1 MLSSETLPVSNN
13 ERSVDLESAPCPM
26 GCAPDDE
33 QLFVGRD
40 RMHGKPGSF
49 PVVRC
54 RRCRLVRTTPR
65 PTLDGAGF
73 YYPDVY
79 APYHLQEAATSVPK
93 RSGALDG
100 WRRRLRLDGTR
111 ELLPAGLQP
120 GRALEIGCASGA
132 FLAKLRSRG
141 WQVQGIEPSVAAAE
155 RASALGLQVYTG
167 PIETAPDPQ
176 GQFDLVVASHS
187 LEHLHDPLGS
197 LRRVRQ
203 WCRPGALLSCA
214 IPDAGGFLFRRFGAD
229 WYDLD
234 VPRHLFHFTPATFTN
249 LLALAG
255 WKAERIRGQRTL
267 NSVLGTFG
275 NVLGDRTRPA
285 ARRLA
290 RLCFNLIDGRS
301 PLKPLLTP
309 VTAALAAFRQTG
321 RMKIVARAV

>member
-1 MLSSETLPVSNN
+1 
-13 ERSVDLESAPCPM
+13 M

-33 QLFVGRD
+33 ELFVGRD

-54 RRCRLVRTTPR
+54 RRCQLVRTTPR

-79 APYHLQEAATSVPK
+79 APYHLQEAATSNPE
-93 RSGALDG
+93 RDPGLGG

-111 ELLPAGLQP
+111 ELLPPGLKP

-141 WQVQGIEPSVAAAE
+141 WRVEGIEPSAAAAE
-155 RASALGLQVYTG
+155 RASAQGLQVYTG
-167 PIETAPDPQ
+167 PIETAPDPD
-176 GQFDLVVASHS
+176 GQLDLVVASHS

-197 LRRVRQ
+197 LRRVRR
-203 WCRPGALLSCA
+203 WSRPGALLSCA
-214 IPDAGGFLFRRFGAD
+214 VPDAGGFLFRRFGAD

-255 WKAERIRGQRTL
+255 WKVERVRGQRTL
-267 NSVLGTFG
+267 NSLLGTFG
-275 NVLGDRTRPA
+275 NVLGDRSKATS
-285 ARRLA
+285 RRIG
-290 RLCFNLIDGRS
+290 RLCFRLIDGHS

-309 VTAALAAFRQTG
+309 VTAVLAAFRQTG
-321 RMKIVARAV
+321 RMKIWARAV